1 MGIIRAIRVY
11 IRVYYMGIM
20 EKNMGTVI
28 VRGSGFGLG
37 GLGSRFGGLG
47 VYGSSVSRG
56 LWA

>member
-1 MGIIRAIRVY
+1 
-11 IRVYYMGIM
+11 MGIM

-28 VRGSGFGLG
+28 VRSSGFGLG

-56 LWA
+56 FGLSFRLRSCQF